1 MKFESAPEEK
11 EPTKEIP
18 KQETTVEDI
27 EKEVVGVDSEK
38 NRAERLVILR
48 QKQIELK
55 KVMEILDE
63 SFLREDKGEE
73 HEKKKVNG
81 AETSFYIKTKLLPE
95 MIAWTLKR
103 EKEGKDI
110 DFLEYV
116 QEEDLSDLDLD
127 IIIKEIDRY
136 NNRKEAVPMKQEAM
150 LAKAALCND
159 LRSDA
164 HMILAEIGNI
174 DPVMKE
180 IKLGQLKEDFDEWF
194 DRFFERL
201 EVKIELWQEGVPFL
215 NVIFEKFWDGQGTID
230 KMFAKL
236 SKKRMGLIKHT
247 FMLRG
252 LARRIEMVVDFADK
266 SDNAEEVRH
275 YAAEAKGY
283 TKLMVEWNNEYRRLH
298 RSSTNSNIDGAYDG
312 IVEGANKLDELAI
325 MEIYPDQEGG
335 RGYRKSPEL
344 PLGLDKRKKEICGSL
359 LVQIREHYDKRSG
372 IETRFGLNVGEDEKR
387 RIRRM
392 LENEATDFSKL
403 VTEISD
409 ENKIDSLSEEI
420 NLLKYSAHQKRL
432 ILREISEL
440 DQLILDAKSGSVVK
454 TAQEKPGIEEPEAQA
469 A

>member
-344 PLGLDKRKKEICGSL
+344 PLGLDKRKKEICSL
-359 LVQIREHYDKRSG
+359 LFQQVREHYK
-372 IETRFGLNVGEDEKR
+372 N
-387 RIRRM
+387 RITQ
-392 LENEATDFSKL
+392 EAGHQP
-403 VTEISD
+403 
-409 ENKIDSLSEEI
+409 NRPKIDEHRIKVALERESEKFAKMIEEVDGEVEI
-420 NLLKYSAHQKRL
+420 HKLTKAISALKYFANQKGFL
-432 ILREISEL
+432 SREISEL
-440 DQLILDAKSGSVVK
+440 DELVLDAKDGSVVK
-454 TAQEKPGIEEPEAQA
+454 TVSENPGIEEPEAQA